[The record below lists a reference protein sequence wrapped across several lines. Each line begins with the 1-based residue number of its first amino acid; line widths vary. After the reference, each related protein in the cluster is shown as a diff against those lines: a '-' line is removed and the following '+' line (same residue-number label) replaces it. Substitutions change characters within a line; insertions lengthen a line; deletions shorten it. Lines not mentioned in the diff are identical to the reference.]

1 MLHPELFT
9 KPIDNKSQ
17 KFPLEMRASGM
28 DAATP
33 KVFASEALQRWNNSH
48 PLPV

>member
-1 MLHPELFT
+1 MLHPGLFT
-9 KPIDNKSQ
+9 KPTYNKSQ

-28 DAATP
+28 DAAT
-33 KVFASEALQRWNNSH
+33 LQRWSNSH